1 MSRLRTIAAIPAGS
15 WTKWVVV
22 GFWVVVLVVMYPLS
36 TRRMGAEKND
46 LKYWWWPSALAR
58 TPDPAPAELGQE
70 RAAVLVAGGT
80 S

>member
-22 GFWVVVLVVMYPLS
+22 GFWV
-36 TRRMGAEKND
+36 AQ
-46 LKYWWWPSALAR
+46 
-58 TPDPAPAELGQE
+58 AELGQE
-70 RAAVLVAGGT
+70 RAAALVAGGT